1 MSWHSSTASRCGTS
15 DLRGLMSGDDY
26 TIRPS
31 RDEEVPAIAAI
42 YRHHVLHGVASFE
55 EMPPD
60 AAEIGRRRGEIV
72 GRGLPYLVAERAGRV
87 IGYCYA
93 GLFRPRVAYRFTVE
107 DSVYVAADEIG
118 RGLGRALLEQVI
130 ARCSELGYRQMVAV
144 IGGRETLGSIRLHE
158 RLGFSPIGVLPAV
171 GFKFGR
177 WIDIILM
184 QRELGA
190 GSDTLP
196 DNIAPGPGPTA

>member
-1 MSWHSSTASRCGTS
+1 
-15 DLRGLMSGDDY
+15 MSGADY

-31 RDEEVPAIAAI
+31 RDADVPAITAI
-42 YRHHVLHGVASFE
+42 YAHHVLHGVASFE
-55 EMPPD
+55 EVPPD
-60 AAEIGRRRGEIV
+60 AAEIARRRGEIV

-107 DSVYVAADEIG
+107 DSVYVEADEIG

-130 ARCSELGYRQMVAV
+130 SRCSELGYRQMVAV

-158 RLGFSPIGVLPAV
+158 RLGFAHIGVLPAV

-177 WIDIILM
+177 WIDIIMM
-184 QRELGA
+184 QRQLGP

-196 DNIAPGPGPTA
+196 DKAAPGPGSTA

>member
-1 MSWHSSTASRCGTS
+1 
-15 DLRGLMSGDDY
+15 MSGADY

-31 RDEEVPAIAAI
+31 RDADVPAITAI
-42 YRHHVLHGVASFE
+42 YGYHVLHGVASFE
-55 EMPPD
+55 EVPPD
-60 AAEIGRRRGEIV
+60 AAEIARRRGEIV
-72 GRGLPYLVAERAGRV
+72 KRGLPYLVAERDGHL

-93 GLFRPRVAYRFTVE
+93 GPFRPRVAYRFTVE
-107 DSVYVAADEIG
+107 DSVYVEAGEIG

-144 IGGRETLGSIRLHE
+144 IGGHETTGSIRLHE
-158 RLGFSPIGVLPAV
+158 KLGFTHIGVLPSV

-177 WIDIILM
+177 WVDIIMM
-184 QRELGA
+184 QRRLGP

-196 DNIAPGPGPTA
+196 DKAVSAIGPTA